1 MAPQRKNA
9 KISDENRKAL
19 VKKHEAGED
28 WVKLA
33 SDLGINRTTA
43 YMIIKKGSYAKST
56 CGGRRE
62 KLVKETADSESECE
76 SLCNSGK
83 VEV

>member
-19 VKKHEAGED
+19 VKKHESSEG

-33 SDLGINRTTA
+33 SDLGIKRTTA
-43 YMIIKKGSYAKST
+43 YCT
-56 CGGRRE
+56 
-62 KLVKETADSESECE
+62 
-76 SLCNSGK
+76 
-83 VEV
+83 